1 MNFVDIFYYI
11 FIVLLFSAGYAC
23 WKGAPWVPTRKNDV
37 ERFLKL
43 ADIKP
48 GQKFYDLGCG
58 DGRLVIAAAKM
69 GADAT
74 GFELSLAQYLHTKIN
89 ILLSVIPAPARGWS
103 ALGGKAGIQRKMQ
116 RPWIPNQVGNDIIKI
131 KFQDFWNVNLSD
143 ANIVYLFLMQGVYPK
158 LKTKFEKELKPGTK
172 VIVYAW
178 PIEGWTPIKIDQS
191 SNSLP
196 IYLYQ
201 R

>member
-1 MNFVDIFYYI
+1 MTTPFEEYVVRYTGPMVKKIKEHGGYVRIHAHGSVKDII
-11 FIVLLFSAGYAC
+11 GHV
-23 WKGAPWVPTRKNDV
+23 V
-37 ERFLKL
+37 
-43 ADIKP
+43 
-48 GQKFYDLGCG
+48 
-58 DGRLVIAAAKM
+58 KM